1 MKKEGRKEG
10 RREDVSSPTMWFTLI
25 GVTVVEPLKLVEGGG
40 SSGGGGVADDA
51 VDARLNRVDA
61 FFDKIY
67 VRTFVSL

>member
-1 MKKEGRKEG
+1 MY
-10 RREDVSSPTMWFTLI
+10 SPTMWFTLI

-61 FFDKIY
+61 SDPGAPY
-67 VRTFVSL
+67 VLYLSDISTPGPLPCT